1 MKEGSTVGQKQG
13 EGGEQS
19 GTKAGRG
26 KRAEWDKGR
35 LREGSR
41 VGQRQGEG
49 GEQSGTKA
57 G

>member
-1 MKEGSTVGQKQG
+1 MRDVSRVGQRQG
-13 EGGEQS
+13 EGCEQS

-26 KRAEWDKGR
+26 TGTEWDKGR
-35 LREGSR
+35 VRDVSR